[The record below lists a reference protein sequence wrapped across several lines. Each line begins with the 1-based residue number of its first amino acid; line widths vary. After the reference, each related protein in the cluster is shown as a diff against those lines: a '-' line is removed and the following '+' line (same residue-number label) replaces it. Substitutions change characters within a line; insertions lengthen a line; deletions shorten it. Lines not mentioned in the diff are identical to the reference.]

1 MSEHTTRTLNIAF
14 VSQPWEGALP
24 PASSVPIWTY
34 EVARRLAQ
42 KHRVRVYARR
52 NPQQPPV
59 AYDQGVTY
67 ALSYRT
73 LDDWLLRVLNPLSR
87 YFPARRPLYTSWLY
101 YLPYIVAVARD
112 LRRQRCNI
120 VHIQNFSQ
128 FVPVVRAFNPLA
140 RIVLHMHCDWLPNI
154 DQQLT
159 ARRLRSI
166 NMILGTTDYIR
177 DGIRRTYPHLAQRC
191 QTIYNG
197 VDLDVFG
204 ASPDQ
209 QRPPTDR
216 PPRLLY
222 VGRVSPEKGV
232 HVLLQAFGE
241 LLYHHPDAQ
250 LEVVGPLWVA
260 SLEFLESLI
269 DADKIHTLQSFYN
282 EQTYQDHLEKLVPAA
297 HRAQVTFTGQV
308 PYRDLVDRYRAAD
321 IFVFPSIVKEA
332 FGMPVAEAM
341 AVGLPVVASRIGG
354 LAEVVDHGTT
364 GLLSE
369 PGNVSALSNALR
381 FLLQQPAARRAMGHA
396 GQQRATRLF
405 SWDLIADDLERY
417 YHDIM

>member
-34 EVARRLAQ
+34 EVARRLAR
-42 KHRVRVYARR
+42 KHQVRVYARR
-52 NPQQPPV
+52 NNQQPPV

-73 LDDWLLRVLNPLSR
+73 LDDWLLRGLNPLSR

-112 LRRQRCNI
+112 LRRQRCDI

-166 NMILGTTDYIR
+166 DMILGTTDYIR

-197 VDLDVFG
+197 VDLDMFG
-204 ASPDQ
+204 ASPNQ
-209 QRPPTDR
+209 HRPADH

-241 LLYHHPDAQ
+241 LLHHHPDAQ

-308 PYRDLVDRYRAAD
+308 PYRDLVARYRAAD

-354 LAEVVDHGTT
+354 LAEVVDSGTT

-369 PGNVSALSNALR
+369 PGNGSALAKALL
-381 FLLQQPAARRAMGHA
+381 FLLQQPAARRAMGEA
-396 GQQRATRLF
+396 GHQRAAQLF

-417 YHDIM
+417 YHNVM